1 MGIYYYPDGFLTG
14 IRSKGNSWIG
24 SATGNKLA
32 FFGKVSGATCQAN
45 IADSAVDVTTVASS
59 LNKLLAV
66 IREYRL
72 TATS

>member
-1 MGIYYYPDGFLTG
+1 MGIYYYPDGFLSG
-14 IRSKGNSWIG
+14 IKSKGNSIIG
-24 SATGNKLA
+24 SATSNKLG
-32 FFGKVSGATCQAN
+32 FFGATGSATCQAN

-66 IREYRL
+66 IREYKL